1 MKNINQS
8 KKEYVTKVF
17 NQVFNKYDLMN
28 DVMSFGAHRIR
39 KRKLMDWMSPRK
51 NHHLVDV
58 ASGTGDVAKAFLKD
72 TNFSGKVSCVEPNKN
87 MLQVGKRKLKNFNNV
102 EWYCSHAE
110 KLPFKNETFD
120 IYVVSF
126 GIRNFSNIKLAL
138 KESKRVLK
146 TGGRF
151 LCLEFSK
158 VNNEILSEFYKKY
171 SKIIPH
177 IGKYIVGES
186 EPYQYLVNSINDF
199 YSQEELLMLIKS
211 NGFENVEFRD
221 LSGGIAAIHSGWKI

>member
-28 DVMSFGAHRIR
+28 DVMSFGAHRIW
-39 KRKLMDWMSPRK
+39 KRKLMDWMSPRMS
-51 NHHLVDV
+51 HHLVDV

-110 KLPFKNETFD
+110 KLPFKDETFD

-146 TGGRF
+146 PGGRF

>member
-28 DVMSFGAHRIR
+28 DVMSFGAHRIW
-39 KRKLMDWMSPRK
+39 KRKLMDWMSPRMS
-51 NHHLVDV
+51 HHLVDV

-102 EWYCSHAE
+102 QWYCSHAE

>member
-28 DVMSFGAHRIR
+28 DVMSFGAHRIW
-39 KRKLMDWMSPRK
+39 KRKLMDWMSPRMS
-51 NHHLVDV
+51 HHLVDV

-110 KLPFKNETFD
+110 KLPFKDETFD

-146 TGGRF
+146 TGGRY

>member
-8 KKEYVTKVF
+8 KKEHVTKVF
-17 NQVFNKYDLMN
+17 NEVFNKYDLMN
-28 DVMSFGAHRIR
+28 DLMSFGAHRVW
-39 KRKLMDWMSPRK
+39 KSKLIDWMGPRQ

-58 ASGTGDVAKAFLKD
+58 ASGTGDIAKAFLKE

-87 MLQVGKRKLKNFNNV
+87 MLEAGERKLKNFSNIK
-102 EWYCSHAE
+102 WYCSQAE
-110 KLPFKNETFD
+110 KLPFKDETFD

-126 GIRNFSNIKLAL
+126 GIRNFSNINLAL

-171 SKIIPH
+171 SKIIPY
-177 IGKYIVGES
+177 IGKYIVGKS

-199 YSQEELLMLIKS
+199 YSQEELLRLIKS
-211 NGFENVEFRD
+211 NGFENVEYRD

>member
-28 DVMSFGAHRIR
+28 DLMSFGAHRVW
-39 KRKLMDWMSPRK
+39 KSKLIDWMGPRQ

-58 ASGTGDVAKAFLKD
+58 ASGTGDIAKAFLKE

-87 MLQVGKRKLKNFNNV
+87 MLRAGEKKLRNFNNV
-102 EWYCSHAE
+102 EWFCSQAE
-110 KLPFKNETFD
+110 RLPFKDETFD

-146 TGGRF
+146 PGGRF

-171 SKIIPH
+171 SKIIPQ
-177 IGKYIVGES
+177 IGKYIVGDS
-186 EPYQYLVNSINDF
+186 EPYRYLVNSINDF
-199 YSQEELLMLIKS
+199 YSQEELLKIIKS
-211 NGFENVEFRD
+211 NGFENVEYRD

>member
-28 DVMSFGAHRIR
+28 DVMSFGAHRIW
-39 KRKLMDWMSPRK
+39 KRKLMDWMSPRMS
-51 NHHLVDV
+51 HHLVDV

-110 KLPFKNETFD
+110 KLPFKDETFD

-171 SKIIPH
+171 SKISPH

>member
-1 MKNINQS
+1 MKNISQS

-28 DVMSFGAHRIR
+28 DVMSFGAHRIW
-39 KRKLMDWMSPRK
+39 KRKLMDWMSPRMS
-51 NHHLVDV
+51 HHLVDV

-110 KLPFKNETFD
+110 KLPFKDETFD

>member
-28 DVMSFGAHRIR
+28 DVMSFGAHRIW

-102 EWYCSHAE
+102 QWYCSHAE

>member
-28 DVMSFGAHRIR
+28 DVMSFGAHRIW
-39 KRKLMDWMSPRK
+39 KRKLMDWMRPRMS
-51 NHHLVDV
+51 HHLVDV

-110 KLPFKNETFD
+110 KLPFKDETFD

>member
-28 DVMSFGAHRIR
+28 DVMSFGAHRIW
-39 KRKLMDWMSPRK
+39 KRKLMDWMSPRMS
-51 NHHLVDV
+51 HHLVDV
-58 ASGTGDVAKAFLKD
+58 ASGTGDVAKDFLKD

-110 KLPFKNETFD
+110 KLPFKDETFD

>member
-28 DVMSFGAHRIR
+28 DVMSFGAHRIW
-39 KRKLMDWMSPRK
+39 KRKLMDWMSPRMS
-51 NHHLVDV
+51 HHLVDV

-110 KLPFKNETFD
+110 KLPFKDETFD

>member
-28 DVMSFGAHRIR
+28 DVISFGAHRIW
-39 KRKLMDWMSPRK
+39 KRKLMDWMSPRMS
-51 NHHLVDV
+51 HHLVDV

-110 KLPFKNETFD
+110 KLPFKDETFD

-199 YSQEELLMLIKS
+199 YSQEELLKIIKS
-211 NGFENVEFRD
+211 NGFENVEYRD

>member
-28 DVMSFGAHRIR
+28 DLMSFGAHRVW
-39 KRKLMDWMSPRK
+39 KSKLIDWMGPRQ

-58 ASGTGDVAKAFLKD
+58 ASGTGDIAKAFLKE
-72 TNFSGKVSCVEPNKN
+72 TNFSGKVSCIEPNKN
-87 MLQVGKRKLKNFNNV
+87 MLQVGERKLKNLSNIK
-102 EWYCSHAE
+102 WYCSQAE
-110 KLPFKNETFD
+110 KLPFKDGTFD

-126 GIRNFSNIKLAL
+126 GIRNFSNIELAL

-146 TGGRF
+146 IGGRF

-158 VNNEILSEFYKKY
+158 VNNEILSSFYKKY
-171 SKIIPH
+171 SKMIPY
-177 IGKYIVGES
+177 IGKYIVGKS
-186 EPYQYLVNSINDF
+186 EPYEYLINSINDF
-199 YSQEELLMLIKS
+199 YSQEELLKLIKS
-211 NGFENVEFRD
+211 NGFESVEFRD

>member
-28 DVMSFGAHRIR
+28 DVMSFGAHRIW